1 MLRHSLLAL
10 ALVWTL
16 PAGAARPDDD
26 KELLKGTWTVVKSDE
41 NGKPNEEVLK
51 AKFTFKDG
59 DKVLFKPAEEQAQEA
74 VVKLDPAKKPKHID
88 LTVKDG
94 NESLTALG
102 IYEIDGDKMR
112 LCIAEPDANARP
124 TEFKSTSKK
133 VVYMELTRDK
143 K

>member
-1 MLRHSLLAL
+1 MFRQSLF
-10 ALVWTL
+10 ALVL
-16 PAGAARPDDD
+16 VGLVPVVAARPDDD
-26 KELLKGTWTVVKSDE
+26 KELIKGTWTVVKSDE

-59 DKVLFKPAEEQAQEA
+59 DKLLFKMAEEQAQEA
-74 VVKLDPAKKPKHID
+74 IYKLDPTKKPKQID
-88 LTVKDG
+88 LTVKQD

-112 LCIAEPDANARP
+112 LCVAEPDAKGRP
-124 TEFKSTSKK
+124 TEFKSTDKK